1 LYEDA
6 MNGFAV
12 EKMPLRSLLDLQ
24 GKLEGAISKA
34 KDRERHEVKEEM
46 IRLAAK
52 RGFSV
57 KEVLGPGF
65 AKRSHHAHKTPK
77 PAKFMN
83 PEDPTQTWTGQGRKP
98 NWMVAKIEKGA
109 TLEQFRR

>member
-1 LYEDA
+1 
-6 MNGFAV
+6 MNLNSFAV

-24 GKLEGAISKA
+24 GKLEGAITKA

-57 KEVLGPGF
+57 KEVLGPQF
-65 AKRSHHAHKTPK
+65 AKRSHHAKLPPK
-77 PAKFMN
+77 YMN

-109 TLEQFRR
+109 SLEQFRR

>member
-1 LYEDA
+1 

-12 EKMPLRSLLDLQ
+12 EKLNLKSLLDLQ
-24 GKLEGAISKA
+24 EKLDDAITRA

-46 IRLAAK
+46 IRLAMK
-52 RGFSV
+52 RGFTV
-57 KEVLGPGF
+57 KEVLGPQF
-65 AKRSHHAHKTPK
+65 AKRSHHAKK
-77 PAKFMN
+77 PPKFMN

>member
-1 LYEDA
+1 
-6 MNGFAV
+6 MNVNSFPV

-46 IRLAAK
+46 IRLASK
-52 RGFSV
+52 RGFTV
-57 KEVLGPGF
+57 KEVLGPQF
-65 AKRSHHAHKTPK
+65 AKRSHHAPK
-77 PAKFMN
+77 PAKYMN

-98 NWMVAKIEKGA
+98 NWMVEKIAKGA
-109 TLEQFRR
+109 TLDQFRR

>member
-1 LYEDA
+1 
-6 MNGFAV
+6 MNPNSFAV
-12 EKMPLRSLLDLQ
+12 ERLPLRSLLDLQ
-24 GKLEGAISKA
+24 DKLGSAISKA

-57 KEVLGPGF
+57 KEVLGPQF
-65 AKRSHHAHKTPK
+65 AKRSHHAHKIPR

-83 PEDPTQTWTGQGRKP
+83 PEDSTQTWTGQGRKP
-98 NWMVAKIEKGA
+98 NWMVAKIAKGA